1 MISDLFKFLIDI
13 GVLSQCWEEDTA
25 MKENS
30 LSGTVLVGNDSAR
43 TTKRRPRDRDSFTT
57 VRFEEKKRDI
67 VRANGAFWFI
77 MTRRMV

>member
-1 MISDLFKFLIDI
+1 
-13 GVLSQCWEEDTA
+13 

-30 LSGTVLVGNDSAR
+30 LSGTVLVGNDSAL
-43 TTKRRPRDRDSFTT
+43 TTKRRARYRDTFTT

-67 VRANGAFWFI
+67 VRAYGTFWFS

>member
-1 MISDLFKFLIDI
+1 
-13 GVLSQCWEEDTA
+13 

-43 TTKRRPRDRDSFTT
+43 TTKRRARDRDAFTT
-57 VRFEEKKRDI
+57 VRFEEKKRNI
-67 VRANGAFWFI
+67 VRAYGTIWFI

>member
-1 MISDLFKFLIDI
+1 L
-13 GVLSQCWEEDTA
+13 EEDTA

-43 TTKRRPRDRDSFTT
+43 TTKRRARYRDTFTT

-67 VRANGAFWFI
+67 VRAYGTFWFN